1 MQDKNTKSKAVK
13 VFLKSMLF
21 TAAAIA
27 LIVIGYF
34 GAGYFFDKGV

>member
-1 MQDKNTKSKAVK
+1 MRDKNARSKTVR

-27 LIVIGYF
+27 LILIGYF
-34 GAGYFFDKGV
+34 SAGYFFSEGV